1 MNHKLRI
8 IFASALRAS
17 AGLVSISALFL
28 GGIAMLA
35 LASASHAAGDAAAGQ
50 AKSAVCAG
58 CHGPD
63 GNSASPTF
71 PKLAGQTPEYLVK
84 QLKDYKSGARK
95 DPVMSG
101 MAAPLSDADI
111 ANLSAYFAQQKVSV
125 SSAAASE
132 EVVKRGE
139 RLYRGGNAKF
149 GVSACMS
156 CHGPSGHGIPPRFP
170 KVSGQHAMYTTKQLR
185 DFKNEARANDSD
197 VMTRIAFRMSEA
209 EIQAVSEYMAG
220 LH

>member
-1 MNHKLRI
+1 MRFKPMTSSL
-8 IFASALRAS
+8 LL
-17 AGLVSISALFL
+17 AGV
-28 GGIAMLA
+28 AMLFVPLHAQA
-35 LASASHAAGDAAAGQ
+35 LGDAAKGKE
-50 AKSAVCAG
+50 KSAVCAG
-58 CHGPD
+58 CHGVD
-63 GNSASPTF
+63 GNSPSPTF

-84 QLKDYKSGARK
+84 QLKDFKSGARK

-101 MAAPLSDADI
+101 MAAALSDEDM
-111 ANLSAYFAQQKVSV
+111 ANLAAWYAQQKVSAG
-125 SSAAASE
+125 SAAASA
-132 EVVKRGE
+132 EVVKLGA

-170 KVSGQHAMYTTKQLR
+170 KVSGQYAGYTTKQLN
-185 DFKNEARANDSD
+185 DFKNNARTNDGE